1 MFWAVCATLPVMSE
15 TSRAADEAAVLR
27 VGNCS
32 GFYGD
37 RLSAMRE
44 MLEGGPLDVL
54 TGDYLAELTMLILG
68 RDRAKDPSLGYA
80 RTFLRQ
86 LEDCLGLA
94 LDKGVRIVTNAG
106 GLGPHGCAA
115 AVHDLA
121 SRLGLDVT
129 VAVVDGDDLT
139 DRAAELGLGT
149 PLAANAYLGGL
160 GIAAACRAGADV
172 VVTGRV
178 TDASVVV
185 GPAIAHFDWGRTE
198 FDAIAG
204 AMAAGHV
211 IECGT
216 QATGGNLSF
225 FREIPH
231 LTRPGFP
238 IAEIRRD
245 GSSVIT
251 KHPGTDGAVTVDTVV
266 SQLLYEVQDARYA
279 GPDAVLRLDSLH
291 LEQEGPDR
299 VLISGVRGEAPPP
312 DLKVSCTSIGGYRG
326 ELTFVLTGLDIEA
339 KAELARRQ
347 VEAALPVRP
356 AELTW
361 TLERT
366 DHDDPDTQ
374 ARAAATLTVVARDTD
389 ERKVGRAFSGAAV
402 EIALASYPGCFLT
415 SPPGGGS
422 PYGVYRP
429 HYVPQH
435 VPAHT
440 VTLPSGERLI
450 IEPPQ
455 VTRPLEPLADDPAG
469 LGGSVRHEAG
479 SAAYEPVTR
488 APLGTIMGARSGDKG
503 GNANVGVWVRSD
515 DEFAWLEAFLTVERL
530 RALLPET
537 RDLPVT
543 RTRLP
548 RLRALNFVVEGLLG
562 EGVAYAARFDPQAKA
577 LGEWLRARHVDVP
590 TRFLPATVEVDHP

>member
-1 MFWAVCATLPVMSE
+1 MTDSSPPPPFE
-15 TSRAADEAAVLR
+15 VLR

-68 RDRAKDPSLGYA
+68 RDRAKDPTLGYA

-94 LDKGVRIVTNAG
+94 LEKGVRIVANAG
-106 GLGPHGCAA
+106 GLNPHGCAT
-115 AVHDLA
+115 AVQDLA
-121 SRLGLDVT
+121 TRLGLDVK

-139 DRAAELGLGT
+139 TRAEELGLGA

-172 VVTGRV
+172 VITGRV

-185 GPAIAHFDWGRTE
+185 GPAIAHFGWERTE

-216 QATGGNLSF
+216 QATGGNLAF
-225 FREIPH
+225 FREITD

-245 GSSVIT
+245 GSTVIT

-279 GPDAVLRLDSLH
+279 GPDAVLRLDSLT
-291 LEQEGPDR
+291 LEPEGPDR
-299 VLISGVRGEAPPP
+299 VLISGARGEAPPP
-312 DLKVSCTSIGGYRG
+312 DVKVSCTRLGGHRN
-326 ELTFVLTGLDIEA
+326 EMTFVLTGLDIEA
-339 KAELARRQ
+339 KADLARRQ
-347 VEAALPVRP
+347 VEASLPVRP

-361 TLERT
+361 SLART

-374 ARAAATLTVVARDTD
+374 ARAAATLTVVARDPD
-389 ERKVGRAFSGAAV
+389 EANVGRAFSNAAV

-415 SPPGGGS
+415 NPPGSGS
-422 PYGVYRP
+422 AYGVYEPR
-429 HYVPQH
+429 YVAQD

-440 VTLPSGERLI
+440 VTLPSGERHSI
-450 IEPPQ
+450 GPPPRTQ
-455 VTRPLEPLADDPAG
+455 PLEPLSGDPAAAVAG
-469 LGGSVRHEAG
+469 EAREAG
-479 SAAYEPVTR
+479 SAAYGMTVR
-488 APLGTIMGARSGDKG
+488 APLGTIVGARSGDKG
-503 GNANVGVWVRSD
+503 GNANVGVWVRSQ
-515 DEFAWLEAFLTVERL
+515 DEFAWLDGFLTVARL
-530 RALLPET
+530 RDLLPEA
-537 RDLPVT
+537 RDLTVI

-548 RLRALNFVVEGLLG
+548 QIRALNFVVEGLLG

-590 TRFLPATVEVDHP
+590 TRLLSAPMEGPRP

>member
-1 MFWAVCATLPVMSE
+1 MTVDHSPAPPS
-15 TSRAADEAAVLR
+15 DVLR

-44 MLEGGPLDVL
+44 MLEGGDLDAL
-54 TGDYLAELTMLILG
+54 TGDYLAELTMLILA
-68 RDRAKDPSLGYA
+68 RDRAKDPTLGFA

-86 LEDCLGLA
+86 LEDGLGLA
-94 LDKGVRIVTNAG
+94 LEKGVRIVVNAG
-106 GLGPHGCAA
+106 GLNPHGCGAA
-115 AVHDLA
+115 IGDLA
-121 SRLGLDVT
+121 TRLGLDVA

-139 DRAAELGLGT
+139 SRSEELGLGQ
-149 PLAANAYLGGL
+149 PLAANAYLGAF

-172 VVTGRV
+172 VITGRV

-185 GPAIAHFDWGRTE
+185 GPAIAHFGWERGDL
-198 FDAIAG
+198 DAIAG

-216 QATGGNLSF
+216 QATGGNLAF
-225 FREIPH
+225 FREVPD

-251 KHPGTDGAVTVDTVV
+251 KHPGTAGAVTVDTVV

-279 GPDAVLRLDSLH
+279 GPDAVLRLDTLH
-291 LEQEGPDR
+291 LEQQGPDR
-299 VLISGVRGEAPPP
+299 VLVAGARGEAPPP
-312 DLKVSCTSIGGYRG
+312 EVKVSCTSVGGYRN
-326 ELTFVLTGLDIEA
+326 EMTFVLTGLDIDA

-361 TLERT
+361 TLART
-366 DHDDPDTQ
+366 DHEDPDTQ
-374 ARAAATLTVVARDTD
+374 ARAAATLTMVARDPD
-389 ERKVGRAFSGAAV
+389 EAKVSRAFSSAAV

-415 SPPGGGS
+415 NPPGSGS
-422 PYGVYRP
+422 AYGVYSPR
-429 HYVPQH
+429 YVAQH

-440 VTLPSGERLI
+440 VTLPSGERLAI
-450 IEPPQ
+450 APPATTQ
-455 VTRPLEPLADDPAG
+455 PLEPLGDDPATSG
-469 LGGSVRHEAG
+469 ASGDAAASP
-479 SAAYEPVTR
+479 AAYGPTTR
-488 APLGTIMGARSGDKG
+488 LPLGTILGARSGDKG
-503 GNANVGVWVRSD
+503 GNANVGVWARSD
-515 DEFAWLEAFLTVERL
+515 DEFAWLDSFLTIERL
-530 RALLPET
+530 RELLPET
-537 RDLPVT
+537 RELVIT

-548 RLRALNFVVEGLLG
+548 QLRALNFVIEGLLG

-577 LGEWLRARHVDVP
+577 LGEWLRARHVDLP
-590 TRFLPATVEVDHP
+590 TRLLPTRLLSMPVEVDHP